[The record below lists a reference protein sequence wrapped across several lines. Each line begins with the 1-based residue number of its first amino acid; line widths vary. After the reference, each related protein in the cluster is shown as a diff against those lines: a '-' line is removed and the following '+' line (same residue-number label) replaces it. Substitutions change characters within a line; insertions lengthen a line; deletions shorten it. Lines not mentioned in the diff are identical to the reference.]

1 VPVERRPVL
10 GEQRTA
16 VSELYL
22 DAAGELTALS
32 NAAYPLTAA
41 GAGDPT
47 GAQVAA
53 ELADPDVISLG
64 VREPAPGRQ
73 LVAAASVRVDLNQP
87 GVADVA
93 RLVVEPGRGRRG
105 LGGLLL
111 RAAEHRLPP
120 QVRQLWLQ
128 VCPTDENSL
137 RFYARH
143 GYRKAHRDH
152 HPSGTTVHLLKTRGR
167 RGRQGQHLSG

>member
-1 VPVERRPVL
+1 VPVERRQVL
-10 GEQRTA
+10 GEQRSA
-16 VSELYL
+16 VSELGP
-22 DAAGELTALS
+22 ASVGELTALNS
-32 NAAYPLTAA
+32 AAYPLTAG

-73 LVAAASVRVDLNQP
+73 LVAAASVRVDPDQP

-93 RLVVEPGRGRRG
+93 RLVVEPGHGRRG
-105 LGGLLL
+105 LGTLLL
-111 RAAEHRLPP
+111 RADEHRLPA
-120 QVRQLWLQ
+120 QVVELWLR
-128 VCPTDENSL
+128 VSLSDEHSL

-143 GYRKAHRDH
+143 GYRQAHRDH
-152 HPSGTTVHLLKTRGR
+152 DRAGTTVRLVKTRAR
-167 RGRQGQHLSG
+167 RGRHAQHHGE

>member
-1 VPVERRPVL
+1 VPVERRQVL

-16 VSELYL
+16 VSELGP
-22 DAAGELTALS
+22 DAAGKLTALS
-32 NAAYPLTAA
+32 DAAYPLTAA

-47 GAQVAA
+47 RAQVAA
-53 ELADPDVISLG
+53 ELADPDVITLG
-64 VREPAPGRQ
+64 VREPSPGRQ
-73 LVAAASVRVDLNQP
+73 LVAAASVRVDQNQP

>member
-1 VPVERRPVL
+1 VSVERRQVL

-16 VSELYL
+16 VSELGP
-22 DAAGELTALS
+22 ASAGELTALS
-32 NAAYPLTAA
+32 DAAYPLTAGPA
-41 GAGDPT
+41 SDLT

-53 ELADPDVISLG
+53 ELADPDVITLG

-73 LVAAASVRVDLNQP
+73 LVAAASVRVAPNQP

-93 RLVVEPGRGRRG
+93 RLVVEPGGRRG

-143 GYRKAHRDH
+143 GYREAHRDH

-167 RGRQGQHLSG
+167 GGRQGQHLSG

>member
-1 VPVERRPVL
+1 MPVERRQVL
-10 GEQRTA
+10 GEQRST
-16 VSELYL
+16 VSELGP

-32 NAAYPLTAA
+32 DAAYPLTAGPA
-41 GAGDPT
+41 SDLT
-47 GAQVAA
+47 CAQVAA

-73 LVAAASVRVDLNQP
+73 LVAAASVRVDPNQL

-143 GYRKAHRDH
+143 GYRQAHRDH
-152 HPSGTTVHLLKTRGR
+152 LSSGTTVHLLKTRGR

>member
-1 VPVERRPVL
+1 VPVERRVVL

-16 VSELYL
+16 VSELGP
-22 DAAGELTALS
+22 DAAGELAALS
-32 NAAYPLTAA
+32 DAAYPLTA
-41 GAGDPT
+41 T
-47 GAQVAA
+47 GASDLTCATVAA
-53 ELADPDVISLG
+53 ELADPDVITLG
-64 VREPAPGRQ
+64 VREPAPGGQ
-73 LVAAASVRVDLNQP
+73 LVAAASVRMDPNQP

-93 RLVVEPGRGRRG
+93 RVVVEPGRGRRG

-143 GYRKAHRDH
+143 GYREAHRDH
-152 HPSGTTVHLLKTRGR
+152 HPSGSTVHLLKTRGR

>member
-1 VPVERRPVL
+1 VSVERRVVL

-16 VSELYL
+16 VSELGP
-22 DAAGELTALS
+22 ASASELTALNS
-32 NAAYPLTAA
+32 AAYPLTAA

-73 LVAAASVRVDLNQP
+73 LVAAASVRVDPNQP

-105 LGGLLL
+105 LGTLLL

-120 QVRQLWLQ
+120 QVGELWLQ
-128 VCPTDENSL
+128 VRPTDENSL

-143 GYRKAHRDH
+143 GYREAHRDH
-152 HPSGTTVHLLKTRGR
+152 DRAGTTVRLVKTRAQ
-167 RGRQGQHLSG
+167 RGRHAQHPGE

>member
-1 VPVERRPVL
+1 MPVERRVVL

-16 VSELYL
+16 VSELGP
-22 DAAGELTALS
+22 DAAGELTSLNS
-32 NAAYPLTAA
+32 AAYPLTAA

-47 GAQVAA
+47 RAQVAA

-73 LVAAASVRVDLNQP
+73 LVAAASVRVDPHNP

-105 LGGLLL
+105 LGTLLL
-111 RAAEHRLPP
+111 RAAEHRLPA
-120 QVRQLWLQ
+120 QVRQLWLR
-128 VCPTDENSL
+128 VSLSDEHSL

-143 GYRKAHRDH
+143 GYREAHRDQDRA
-152 HPSGTTVHLLKTRGR
+152 GTTVHLVKARAQR
-167 RGRQGQHLSG
+167 GQHAQPPGE